1 MSNLHSHNHKR
12 VSTYKVSMNEM
23 YNHHFL
29 INPDYIHEDELLF
42 IYRENNK
49 EVQKKVQVRDIIKHF
64 KVMKFFKEDPETL
77 RSKYNGYAY
86 EIPAD
91 VIFTY

>member
-1 MSNLHSHNHKR
+1 
-12 VSTYKVSMNEM
+12 
-23 YNHHFL
+23 
-29 INPDYIHEDELLF
+29 
-42 IYRENNK
+42 
-49 EVQKKVQVRDIIKHF
+49 
-64 KVMKFFKEDPETL
+64 MKFFKEDPETL